1 MNRYELL
8 TSIKEDYIRNL
19 KLEIEK
25 KEKENVF
32 KQNLRSIKQPL
43 FNSHNTTFDS
53 YTFDV
58 TFKINIQ
65 NYASWCFTFI
75 LIIPDDSLVSKCRS
89 SALFSTLSKNC
100 GIKYL

>member
-32 KQNLRSIKQPL
+32 K
-43 FNSHNTTFDS
+43 
-53 YTFDV
+53 
-58 TFKINIQ
+58 
-65 NYASWCFTFI
+65 
-75 LIIPDDSLVSKCRS
+75 
-89 SALFSTLSKNC
+89 
-100 GIKYL
+100 